1 MQSYN
6 WAEQHSE
13 KEPGAQEMRL
23 RITQQREAAALER
36 IPKGKLMV
44 LVDRPIGGPLGGS
57 D

>member
-6 WAEQHSE
+6 WAEQHRE
-13 KEPGAQEMRL
+13 KKPGGQEMRL

-36 IPKGKLMV
+36 IPKRKLMV
-44 LVDRPIGGPLGGS
+44 LVYRPIRGPLGGS